1 MTMPAT
7 ARARPLP
14 PPPDPT
20 DKGSAG
26 AMTAAGM
33 DQASNQRGMME
44 SGDEREAMGDEALVA
59 LVAAGDRRAYGI
71 LVTRHLDRT
80 ITIAQRVLNNRAE
93 AEDVAQEAFLRL
105 WRHADRFD
113 PGAARFSTWFYRITT
128 NLCLDRTRRQQPLAL
143 EAAGDP
149 PDPTADAETAL
160 VGQRT
165 RNAVLAAVAE
175 LPDRLRAA
183 VTLTYDAGLSNAEA
197 ARSMDISVKAFESLL
212 VRARRSLRD
221 RLAAWGAADGK
232 GGPARAGTER

>member
-1 MTMPAT
+1 MAT
-7 ARARPLP
+7 P
-14 PPPDPT
+14 
-20 DKGSAG
+20 
-26 AMTAAGM
+26 AAGM
-33 DQASNQRGMME
+33 DQAGNQRGQLGMMA
-44 SGDEREAMGDEALVA
+44 SGDEREAMGDEGLVA
-59 LVAAGDRRAYGI
+59 LVATGDRRAYGI
-71 LVTRHLDRT
+71 LVSRHLDRT

-149 PDPTADAETAL
+149 PDPTANAETAL
-160 VGQRT
+160 VSQRT
-165 RNAVLAAVAE
+165 RQAVLAAVAE
-175 LPDRLRAA
+175 LPDRLRVA

-221 RLAAWGAADGK
+221 RLAAWGVADGK
-232 GGPARAGTER
+232 GRPARAGTEC